1 MLNCL
6 SAAALSSHQSLHC
19 NIKTY
24 SIFKVFLDKL
34 NIIGLA
40 CVLNSNEILIT
51 PADVGRFSICSPVGK
66 IDIIVIIGYQLG
78 KMTDDYNI

>member
-1 MLNCL
+1 M
-6 SAAALSSHQSLHC
+6 
-19 NIKTY
+19 
-24 SIFKVFLDKL
+24 

-66 IDIIVIIGYQLG
+66 IDIIVIIGYQVG
-78 KMTDDYNI
+78 KMTDDYDI